1 MFQSRTLWH
10 GWKYLYLVSMRLG
23 DIIDIC
29 PVFCLLEFQKRIHSE
44 FWRSFWEGKCF
55 FFQLFAWQNR
65 INSKRN
71 ELRMRQGLGLA
82 CWLLVLVIIGVIKWK
97 HGLIFVFPPFFF
109 SIVDMVFFF
118 LTWFMPWLLYQ
129 THSSSISGFCC
140 FQQAHEGEFPWK
152 GLGCFEIFCS
162 QSLLQELNKLQQARE
177 AEVLSWWNSAKFWWF
192 SNVFKLEIRPYAVHS
207 TNPTSG
213 SQAGSMSG
221 PPQRRRG
228 EPSQSSGS
236 VKIGAYARCPFSTR
250 IPPFGSLQWTDPEE
264 LMFFPLKFI
273 KVMHQL
279 VQ

>member
-1 MFQSRTLWH
+1 M
-10 GWKYLYLVSMRLG
+10 
-23 DIIDIC
+23 
-29 PVFCLLEFQKRIHSE
+29 
-44 FWRSFWEGKCF
+44 
-55 FFQLFAWQNR
+55 
-65 INSKRN
+65 
-71 ELRMRQGLGLA
+71 
-82 CWLLVLVIIGVIKWK
+82 VI
-97 HGLIFVFPPFFF
+97 
-109 SIVDMVFFF
+109 FFF

-264 LMFFPLKFI
+264 MMFFPLKFI

>member
-97 HGLIFVFPPFFF
+97 HGLIFVFPLFFF

-118 LTWFMPWLLYQ
+118 FFWLDLCLD
-129 THSSSISGFCC
+129 CC
-140 FQQAHEGEFPWK
+140 TKHIVRQLVDFVAF
-152 GLGCFEIFCS
+152 
-162 QSLLQELNKLQQARE
+162 NKLMRE
-177 AEVLSWWNSAKFWWF
+177 NSLGRVWDVLRYSVLSPCFRNSTSF
-192 SNVFKLEIRPYAVHS
+192 NRPVK
-207 TNPTSG
+207 
-213 SQAGSMSG
+213 
-221 PPQRRRG
+221 RR
-228 EPSQSSGS
+228 
-236 VKIGAYARCPFSTR
+236 C
-250 IPPFGSLQWTDPEE
+250 
-264 LMFFPLKFI
+264 
-273 KVMHQL
+273 
-279 VQ
+279 